1 MVKLCPADES
11 FDLADVVADGG
22 FRVITTLEFLQHD
35 LA

>member
-1 MVKLCPADES
+1 VKVPGEG
-11 FDLADVVADGG
+11 FDLANVIVDGG